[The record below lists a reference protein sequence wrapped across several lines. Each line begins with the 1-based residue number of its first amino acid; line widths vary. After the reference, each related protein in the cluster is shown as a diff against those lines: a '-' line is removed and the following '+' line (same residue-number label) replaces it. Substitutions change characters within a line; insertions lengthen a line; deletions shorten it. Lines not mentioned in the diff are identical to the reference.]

1 MADIVYRLPNY
12 ITFLRLALI
21 PLFVVLLID
30 PSRPMINAACV
41 IFIFA
46 AFTDYID
53 GWIARRWGAVSDFG
67 KIFDPLADKILV
79 ISALVMLTSLRSD
92 LYSEPW
98 VPGWMVVM
106 VLAREIWIT
115 GMRTW
120 AASKGVVVAAGSVG
134 KVKSFFQMLAIVCL
148 LLHDYT
154 LTVMGLQL
162 SYQFI
167 GINLLALS
175 LAFSYI
181 SAFYYTYDI
190 LAPDSIY
197 YNSAAKTDVAVEK
210 VNIPTDSKL
219 N

>member
-1 MADIVYRLPNY
+1 MADIIYKLPNY

-30 PSRPMINAACV
+30 PSRGMVNVATI

-46 AFTDYID
+46 AITDYID
-53 GWIARRWGAVSDFG
+53 GLIARRWGAVSDFG
-67 KIFDPLADKILV
+67 KLFDPLADKILV

-92 LYSEPW
+92 LYSQPW

-120 AASKGVVVAAGSVG
+120 AASKGEVIGAGNTG
-134 KVKSFFQMLAIVCL
+134 KWKSFFQMAAIVCL
-148 LLHDYT
+148 LMHDYT
-154 LTVMGLQL
+154 LTLFGYFI

-167 GINLLALS
+167 GINLLAVS

-181 SAFYYTYDI
+181 SAFHYSLEI
-190 LAPDSIY
+190 LSMDFHIHSVRTKPVNFDSE
-197 YNSAAKTDVAVEK
+197 SKTPLED
-210 VNIPTDSKL
+210 KL